1 MDEKVRK
8 ELEVLRGM
16 VLTWKQSHLG
26 WAPPDGGGEF
36 LVRDFLE
43 EIEEYVYPYVKRMF
57 QCDYLTQ
64 SEVKEFMEFCYNQV
78 RDLSNSL
85 MEAEAKQIHTR
96 EGGNA

>member
-8 ELEVLRGM
+8 ELETLKGM
-16 VLTWKQSHLG
+16 VLTWKESYRG

-36 LVRDFLE
+36 LVKDFLE

-64 SEVKEFMEFCYNQV
+64 FEVKEFMEFCYKEV
-78 RDLSNSL
+78 EDLRNSL
-85 MEAEAKQIHTR
+85 EEAEAKQPR
-96 EGGNA
+96 GG